1 MLFHSILPR
10 PHFFLAA
17 LPWLAVG
24 MMTLE
29 LLISSGVK
37 ASTFLPDDAEIACRA
52 ILPQCFKRSDWA
64 QLCAKDANVAEGHPE
79 ACRAAGVVNGQ
90 TPQGR

>member
-1 MLFHSILPR
+1 
-10 PHFFLAA
+10 
-17 LPWLAVG
+17 
-24 MMTLE
+24 MMTLD
-29 LLISSGVK
+29 LSISSGVK
-37 ASTFLPDDAEIACRA
+37 AFTFLPDDAEIACRA
-52 ILPQCFKRSDWA
+52 ILPQCFKRFDWA

>member
-1 MLFHSILPR
+1 
-10 PHFFLAA
+10 
-17 LPWLAVG
+17 
-24 MMTLE
+24 MTLD
-29 LLISSGVK
+29 LSISSGGK

-64 QLCAKDANVAEGHPE
+64 QLCAKDASVVEGYPE
-79 ACRAAGVVNGQ
+79 ACRAAGVVNDQ

>member
-1 MLFHSILPR
+1 
-10 PHFFLAA
+10 
-17 LPWLAVG
+17 
-24 MMTLE
+24 MTLD
-29 LLISSGVK
+29 LSISSGGK

-64 QLCAKDANVAEGHPE
+64 QLCAKDASVVEGHPE